1 MKKLISAALAL
12 IVAIL
17 TQALTCPEV
26 EDGVEEL
33 VVVDWEDIAP
43 QEIEVEPEPVTTEE
57 QLAIVL
63 SESDEIRLMKVAM
76 AEAEGEGVEGK
87 AMVMAVVYNRTQSEI
102 FPDTIEEVLYQDH
115 QFQTV
120 KNGSYASAVPDKE
133 CMEALEAVKNGEY
146 LYVEALFFDSC
157 KNSWASRNREYL
169 YTVGGHKFYR

>member
-1 MKKLISAALAL
+1 MKKVISL
-12 IVAIL
+12 IVASIIAAL
-17 TQALTCPEV
+17 TQTLMAIDV
-26 EDGVEEL
+26 EDP
-33 VVVDWEDIAP
+33 VVINWEDIAP
-43 QEIEVEPEPVTTEE
+43 QEIEVEPEAIPTEE
-57 QLAIVL
+57 LAIVL

-120 KNGSYASAVPDKE
+120 TNGSYASAVPDEE
-133 CMEALEAVKNGEY
+133 CIEALEAIKNGEY
-146 LYVEALFFDSC
+146 LYVDALFFDSC

>member
-17 TQALTCPEV
+17 TQALTSPEA

-33 VVVDWEDIAP
+33 VIVDWEDIAP
-43 QEIEVEPEPVTTEE
+43 QEIEVEPEPVSTEE
-57 QLAIVL
+57 FAVLL

-102 FPDTIEEVLYQDH
+102 FPDTIEEVLYQDR

-120 KNGSYASAVPDKE
+120 KNGSYASAVPDEE
-133 CMEALEAVKNGEY
+133 CMEALEAIKNGEY
-146 LYVEALFFDSC
+146 LYVDALFFDSC
-157 KNSWASRNREYL
+157 SNSWASRNREYL
-169 YTVGGHKFYR
+169 YTIGGHKFYK

>member
-1 MKKLISAALAL
+1 MREAISAVV
-12 IVAIL
+12 IVIVTVFTQIL
-17 TQALTCPEV
+17 SAVEV
-26 EDGVEEL
+26 EEP

-43 QEIEVEPEPVTTEE
+43 QEMRVEAISVPIEEP
-57 QLAIVL
+57 AIVL

-120 KNGSYASAVPDKE
+120 KNGSYASAIPDEE
-133 CMEALEAVKNGEY
+133 CEKALEAIKNGEY
-146 LYVEALFFDSC
+146 LDVEALFFDSC
-157 KNSWASRNREYL
+157 KDSWASRNREYL
-169 YTVGGHKFYR
+169 YTIGGHKFYK